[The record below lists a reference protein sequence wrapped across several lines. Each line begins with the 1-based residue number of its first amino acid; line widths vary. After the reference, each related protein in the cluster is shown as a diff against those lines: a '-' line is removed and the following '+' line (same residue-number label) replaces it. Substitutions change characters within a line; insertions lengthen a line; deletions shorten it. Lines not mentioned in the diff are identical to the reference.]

1 MAIDD
6 DDSKKIS
13 EIKKFVYIYILKKVN
28 PIMKLKIHSDHLSH
42 KNNFKKHNIVKH
54 WSKYELRIRK

>member
-1 MAIDD
+1 
-6 DDSKKIS
+6 
-13 EIKKFVYIYILKKVN
+13 
-28 PIMKLKIHSDHLSH
+28 MKLKFTQLSH